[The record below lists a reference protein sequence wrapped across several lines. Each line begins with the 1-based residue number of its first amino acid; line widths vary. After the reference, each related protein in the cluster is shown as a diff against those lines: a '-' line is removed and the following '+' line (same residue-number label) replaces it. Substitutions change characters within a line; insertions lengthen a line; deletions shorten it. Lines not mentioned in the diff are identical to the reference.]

1 MYTLHRT
8 DLWNYLPDLLLFDS
22 TLVLIMQLR
31 IELIWSQFL
40 ANFCVSLSFLI
51 IFLPYLQFSYIH
63 NFSLSQGPKKE
74 KKKNF
79 KSIPTL
85 STFSFHTSTILLRYP
100 KVRKR
105 RKTSDL
111 VPPCP
116 TNCQKAHAQNSCLK
130 SWMFFR
136 FPLYSILYIY
146 HSTFTD
152 NLPLF

>member
-74 KKKNF
+74 KKKLQIYSHLVHLQFSYIHNSSPLSQSQKKKKNF
-79 KSIPTL
+79 RSSPTL
-85 STFSFHTSTILLRYP
+85 SNKLSKGTCSKFMPKILD
-100 KVRKR
+100 V
-105 RKTSDL
+105 
-111 VPPCP
+111 
-116 TNCQKAHAQNSCLK
+116 
-130 SWMFFR
+130 F
-136 FPLYSILYIY
+136 
-146 HSTFTD
+146 
-152 NLPLF
+152 